1 MSFENDVF
9 ISYAH
14 IDDMALIE
22 GQKGWISGFHRALEI
37 RLGQLLGRPPRIWRD
52 PKLQG
57 NDVFADRLVDRLPGV
72 AILVSVV
79 SPRYLKSDWCLRELR
94 EFIKATAHT
103 GGVRVGHKARVFKI
117 VKTPVPLEQQVP
129 ELQHMLGYEFF
140 TADPVT
146 GRPKELSQ
154 GGDAEVQ
161 RLYWAKLDDLAH
173 DLTELIETLEASGA
187 GAGARAAA
195 PLSPASLSI
204 EPTLPGTPQVSDA
217 APFSA
222 APPVA
227 EKAVYLA
234 ETTYDLRE
242 KRDAIRRE
250 LQTQGLQVLPSQ
262 PLPHVKD
269 ECELAIRDALAQ
281 TVLSIHLVGRN
292 YGLIPEGSTQSTI
305 VMQNELAIARAAA
318 GDFPR
323 LIWIPEKQECDDER
337 QLKFI
342 EHLQTDTRIQQ
353 GADILQT
360 TFEEFKAAMNRRLRE
375 NERREA
381 EKREAE
387 KREAERREA
396 EKREL
401 EKRDVA
407 IGEAAGAPADAASGD
422 EGSSELVR
430 IYVISDRRD
439 ETAPAAL
446 ADYLY
451 EQGFEVILPVFE
463 GEEAQIRKDHEENL
477 SVCDAVLF
485 YYGEGNELW
494 LRQKLREVQKSAA
507 FGRKKPI
514 VIKAIY
520 VAPPDNPSK
529 AKFRTREA
537 MVIDQRAPF
546 DPAALVSFI
555 SQLQ

>member
-22 GQKGWISGFHRALEI
+22 GQKGWITGFHRALEI

-94 EFIKATAHT
+94 EFIKAAANT
-103 GGVRVGHKARVFKI
+103 GGVRIGHKARVFKI
-117 VKTPVPLEQQVP
+117 VKTPVPLDQQVP

-154 GGDAEVQ
+154 TGDAEIQ

-173 DLTELIETLEASGA
+173 DLTELIETLEASGL
-187 GAGARAAA
+187 GAGAAAA
-195 PLSPASLSI
+195 PLPDPASMTI
-204 EPTLPGTPQVSDA
+204 APTLPGTPQVSGSSQS
-217 APFSA
+217 APVRS
-222 APPVA
+222 A

-250 LQTQGLQVLPSQ
+250 LQTQGLVVLPSQ

-269 ECELAIRDALAQ
+269 ECEQAIRDALAASI
-281 TVLSIHLVGRN
+281 LSIHLVGKN
-292 YGLIPEGSTQSTI
+292 YGLIPEGATQSTV
-305 VMQNELAIARAAA
+305 VMQNELAIERAAA
-318 GDFPR
+318 GDYSR

-360 TFEEFKAAMNRRLRE
+360 TFEEFKAALNRHLRE
-375 NERREA
+375 EERRE
-381 EKREAE
+381 EE

-396 EKREL
+396 EKRAAEQRAA
-401 EKRDVA
+401 EKGSEKDA
-407 IGEAAGAPADAASGD
+407 PEEAPSAD
-422 EGSSELVR
+422 EGDSKLVR

-546 DPAALVSFI
+546 DPAALTSFI
-555 SQLQ
+555 SQLAGS

>member
-1 MSFENDVF
+1 MSFENDIF

-22 GQKGWISGFHRALEI
+22 GQKGWIANFHRALEI

-57 NDVFADRLVDRLPGV
+57 NDVFADRLVERLPTVG
-72 AILVSVV
+72 ILVSIIT
-79 SPRYLKSDWCLRELR
+79 PRYLKSDWCLRELR
-94 EFIKATAHT
+94 EFIKAAAHT
-103 GGVRVGHKARVFKI
+103 GGVRIGHKARVFKV
-117 VKTPVPLEQQVP
+117 VKTPVPLEQQGS

-154 GGDAEVQ
+154 SGDAEIQ

-173 DLTELIETLEASGA
+173 DLTDLIEALEASGA
-187 GAGARAAA
+187 GAASTA
-195 PLSPASLSI
+195 SPAPASSMSMAPI
-204 EPTLPGTPQVSDA
+204 LPGTPQVA
-217 APFSA
+217 AAAAAATATSA
-222 APPVA
+222 ASA
-227 EKAVYLA
+227 TEKAVYLA

-269 ECELAIRDALAQ
+269 ECEQAIRDALAQ
-281 TVLSIHLVGRN
+281 SVLSIHLVGRN
-292 YGLIPEGSTQSTI
+292 YGLIPEGATQSTV
-305 VMQNELAIARAAA
+305 VMQNELAIERAEA
-318 GDFPR
+318 GDYPR

-360 TFEEFKAAMNRRLRE
+360 TFEEFKAAMNRRLRDQ
-375 NERREA
+375 ERREQ
-381 EKREAE
+381 
-387 KREAERREA
+387 ERREQA
-396 EKREL
+396 KREL
-401 EKRDVA
+401 ETRGTDKEVA
-407 IGEAAGAPADAASGD
+407 PAAAGESASGD
-422 EGSSELVR
+422 DPDNKLVR

-451 EQGFEVILPVFE
+451 DQGFEVILPVFE

-520 VAPPDNPSK
+520 VAPPDNPTK

-546 DPAALVSFI
+546 DPASLSVFI
-555 SQLQ
+555 SQLHS

>member
-22 GQKGWISGFHRALEI
+22 GQKGWITNFHRALEI

-57 NDVFADRLVDRLPGV
+57 NDVFADRLVERLPGV
-72 AILVSVV
+72 AILVSII

-94 EFIKATAHT
+94 EFIKAAAHT
-103 GGVRVGHKARVFKI
+103 GGVRIGHKARVFKI
-117 VKTPVPLEQQVP
+117 VKTPVPLEQQVA

-154 GGDAEVQ
+154 TGDAEIQ

-187 GAGARAAA
+187 GVASTS
-195 PLSPASLSI
+195 SPAPAASMSI
-204 EPTLPGTPQVSDA
+204 APILPGTPQA
-217 APFSA
+217 AALATAASA
-222 APPVA
+222 P
-227 EKAVYLA
+227 EKTVYLA

-269 ECELAIRDALAQ
+269 ECEQAIREALAQ

-292 YGLIPEGSTQSTI
+292 YGLIPEGATQSTV
-305 VMQNELAIARAAA
+305 VMQNELAIERAEA
-318 GDFPR
+318 GDYPR

-360 TFEEFKAAMNRRLRE
+360 TFEEFKAAMNRRLRDQE
-375 NERREA
+375 RRDQERREQ
-381 EKREAE
+381 
-387 KREAERREA
+387 ERREQ
-396 EKREL
+396 ERREL
-401 EKRDVA
+401 EARGAETAV
-407 IGEAAGAPADAASGD
+407 APAAAEEPFGGED
-422 EGSSELVR
+422 PDNKLVR

-463 GEEAQIRKDHEENL
+463 GEESQIRKDHEENL

-520 VAPPDNPSK
+520 VAPPDNPTK

-546 DPAALVSFI
+546 DPAALSGFI
-555 SQLQ
+555 SQLHS

>member
-1 MSFENDVF
+1 MVFENDVF

-14 IDDMALIE
+14 IDDVALIE
-22 GQKGWISGFHRALEI
+22 GQKGWITNFHRALEI
-37 RLGQLLGRPPRIWRD
+37 RLAQLLGRQPRIWRD
-52 PKLQG
+52 PKLSG

-72 AILVSVV
+72 AILVSIV

-94 EFIKATAHT
+94 EFITAANQT
-103 GGVRVGHKARVFKI
+103 GGIRIGHKVRVFKI

-140 TADPVT
+140 TADPTT

-154 GGDAEVQ
+154 GADADVQ

-173 DLTELIETLEASGA
+173 DLVELIETLEGTRGTVPVASS
-187 GAGARAAA
+187 AAA
-195 PLSPASLSI
+195 ATSIVPVSPGVPGSPASLAI
-204 EPTLPGTPQVSDA
+204 GNPLAD
-217 APFSA
+217 
-222 APPVA
+222 
-227 EKAVYLA
+227 KAVYLA

-250 LQTQGLQVLPSQ
+250 LLVQGLTVLPAS
-262 PLPHVKD
+262 PLPHVVD
-269 ECELAIRDALAQ
+269 ECEQAIRDNLAQ
-281 TVLSIHLVGRN
+281 TMLSIHLIGRN
-292 YGLIPEGSTQSTI
+292 YGLIPEGATESTI
-305 VMQNELAIARAAA
+305 VIQNEMAIARAAA
-318 GDFPR
+318 GDYPR
-323 LIWIPEKQECDDER
+323 LIWIPEKLDSVEDER
-337 QLKFI
+337 QLRFI
-342 EHLQTDTRIQQ
+342 EHLQTDTRIQR

-360 TFEEFKAAMNRRLRE
+360 PFEEFKAALTRRLTEIEERE
-375 NERREA
+375 KEKAAAAAKEAARLAREA
-381 EKREAE
+381 AKDADTEAE
-387 KREAERREA
+387 PHPPSPAQ
-396 EKREL
+396 
-401 EKRDVA
+401 
-407 IGEAAGAPADAASGD
+407 AGGGSGD
-422 EGSSELVR
+422 QLTR
-430 IYVISDRRD
+430 IYLISDRRD
-439 ETAPAAL
+439 EAAPTAL

-451 EQGFEVILPVFE
+451 DQGFEVILPVFE

-520 VAPPDNPSK
+520 VAPPDSPSK
-529 AKFRTREA
+529 ARFKTREA

-546 DPAALVSFI
+546 DPVALTDFI
-555 SQLQ
+555 SQLHG

>member
-22 GQKGWISGFHRALEI
+22 GQKGWISNFHRALDI
-37 RLGQLLGRPPRIWRD
+37 RLGQLLGRQPKIWRD

-72 AILVSVV
+72 AILVSII

-94 EFIKATAHT
+94 EFIKAAGDS
-103 GGVRVGHKARVFKI
+103 GGVRLGHKVRVFKI

-129 ELQHMLGYEFF
+129 ELQHMLGYDFF
-140 TADPVT
+140 TADPHS

-154 GGDAEVQ
+154 TAEADIQ

-173 DLTELIETLEASGA
+173 DMTELIEALEREGA
-187 GAGARAAA
+187 GGG
-195 PLSPASLSI
+195 PSSTTSSSI
-204 EPTLPGTPQVSDA
+204 MMPTLPGTPQADG
-217 APFSA
+217 FE
-222 APPVA
+222 PPVPSPDDDR
-227 EKAVYLA
+227 AVYLA

-250 LQTQGLQVLPSQ
+250 LQAQGLVVLPDH
-262 PLPHVKD
+262 PLPLVVD
-269 ECELAIRDALAQ
+269 ECEQAVRAELARS
-281 TVLSIHLVGRN
+281 VMSIHLVGRN
-292 YGLIPEGSTQSTI
+292 YGLVPEGSTHSMVVI
-305 VMQNELAIARAAA
+305 QNELAIERAAA
-318 GDFPR
+318 GDYAR
-323 LIWIPEKQECDDER
+323 LIWIPEKLESEDER

-342 EHLQTDTRIQQ
+342 EQLQTDSRIQR

-360 TFEEFKAAMNRRLRE
+360 PFEEFKLAMNRRLVKE
-375 NERREA
+375 EKKEEA
-381 EKREAE
+381 PAP
-387 KREAERREA
+387 A
-396 EKREL
+396 
-401 EKRDVA
+401 
-407 IGEAAGAPADAASGD
+407 EAAGDGEASD
-422 EGSSELVR
+422 QLVR
-430 IYVISDRRD
+430 IYLISDRRD
-439 ETAPAAL
+439 EAAPSAL
-446 ADYLY
+446 GDYLY

-463 GEEAQIRKDHEENL
+463 GEESQIRKDHEENL

-520 VAPPDNPSK
+520 VGPPDSPSK

-537 MVIDQRAPF
+537 MVIDHRGRSIRQR
-546 DPAALVSFI
+546 
-555 SQLQ
+555 

>member
-22 GQKGWISGFHRALEI
+22 GQKGWIAGFHRALEI

-57 NDVFADRLVDRLPGV
+57 NDVFADRLVERLPTV
-72 AILVSVV
+72 AILVSIIT
-79 SPRYLKSDWCLRELR
+79 PRYLKSDWCLRELR
-94 EFIKATAHT
+94 EFIKAAANT
-103 GGVRVGHKARVFKI
+103 GGVRIGHKARVFKV

-154 GGDAEVQ
+154 TGDAEIQ

-173 DLTELIETLEASGA
+173 DLTELIETLEASGV
-187 GAGARAAA
+187 GAGAAAA
-195 PLSPASLSI
+195 STPFPETAAMTI
-204 EPTLPGTPQVSDA
+204 APTLPGTPQVA
-217 APFSA
+217 SA
-222 APPVA
+222 AQSIA
-227 EKAVYLA
+227 RGGEKAVYLA

-269 ECELAIRDALAQ
+269 ECEQAIREALAG
-281 TVLSIHLVGRN
+281 TFLSIHLVGKN
-292 YGLIPEGSTQSTI
+292 YGLIPEGATQSTV
-305 VMQNELAIARAAA
+305 VMQNELAIERAASGA
-318 GDFPR
+318 YPR
-323 LIWIPEKQECDDER
+323 LLWIPEKQECDDER

-360 TFEEFKAAMNRRLRE
+360 TFEEFKAAVNRRLRE
-375 NERREA
+375 EER
-381 EKREAE
+381 REAE

-396 EKREL
+396 ERREA
-401 EKRDVA
+401 EKRA
-407 IGEAAGAPADAASGD
+407 AAAGAAPAAASPEASAEDG
-422 EGSSELVR
+422 ENKLVR

-546 DPAALVSFI
+546 DPAALTSFI

>member
-22 GQKGWISGFHRALEI
+22 GQKGWITGFHRALEI

-94 EFIKATAHT
+94 EFIKAAANT
-103 GGVRVGHKARVFKI
+103 GGVRIGHKARVFKI
-117 VKTPVPLEQQVP
+117 VKTPVPLDQQVP

-154 GGDAEVQ
+154 TGDAEIQ

-173 DLTELIETLEASGA
+173 DLTELIETLEASGV
-187 GAGARAAA
+187 GAGAAGPPLPEGAA
-195 PLSPASLSI
+195 LSI
-204 EPTLPGTPQVSDA
+204 APTLPGTPQVSA
-217 APFSA
+217 AARPA
-222 APPVA
+222 V
-227 EKAVYLA
+227 EKAVFLA

-250 LQTQGLQVLPSQ
+250 LQTQGLVVLPSQ

-269 ECELAIRDALAQ
+269 ECEQAIREALAGSF
-281 TVLSIHLVGRN
+281 LSIHLVGKN
-292 YGLIPEGSTQSTI
+292 YGLIPEGATQSTV
-305 VMQNELAIARAAA
+305 VMQNELAIERAAD
-318 GDFPR
+318 GDYPR

-360 TFEEFKAAMNRRLRE
+360 TFEEFKAALNRRLRE
-375 NERREA
+375 EERRE
-381 EKREAE
+381 EE

-396 EKREL
+396 EKRAAEQRAV
-401 EKRDVA
+401 EKSPEKVA
-407 IGEAAGAPADAASGD
+407 PEASPSLDDGD
-422 EGSSELVR
+422 NKLVR

-546 DPAALVSFI
+546 DPAALTGFI
-555 SQLQ
+555 SQLAGS

>member
-22 GQKGWISGFHRALEI
+22 GQKGWIAAFHRALEI

-57 NDVFADRLVDRLPGV
+57 NDVFADRLVERLPTV
-72 AILVSVV
+72 AILVSIIT
-79 SPRYLKSDWCLRELR
+79 PRYLKSDWCLRELR
-94 EFIKATAHT
+94 EFIKAAANT
-103 GGVRVGHKARVFKI
+103 GGVRIGHKARVFKV
-117 VKTPVPLEQQVP
+117 VKTPVPLEQQVA

-154 GGDAEVQ
+154 TGDAEIQ

-187 GAGARAAA
+187 GAAAL
-195 PLSPASLSI
+195 PSPEAASMTI
-204 EPTLPGTPQVSDA
+204 APTLPGTPQVS
-217 APFSA
+217 SA
-222 APPVA
+222 AQPAAARPSA

-269 ECELAIRDALAQ
+269 ECEQAIREALAGSF
-281 TVLSIHLVGRN
+281 LSIHLVGKN
-292 YGLIPEGSTQSTI
+292 YGLIPEGATQSTV
-305 VMQNELAIARAAA
+305 VMQNELAIERADS
-318 GDFPR
+318 GDYPR
-323 LIWIPEKQECDDER
+323 LIWIPERQECDDER

-360 TFEEFKAAMNRRLRE
+360 TFEEFKAAVNRRLRE
-375 NERREA
+375 EERREA

-387 KREAERREA
+387 KREAERRES
-396 EKREL
+396 EKR
-401 EKRDVA
+401 A
-407 IGEAAGAPADAASGD
+407 AAAGMAPATAAPEPSAPADGGESK
-422 EGSSELVR
+422 LVR

-439 ETAPAAL
+439 ETAPAEL

-451 EQGFEVILPVFE
+451 DQGFEVILPVFE

-546 DPAALVSFI
+546 DPAVLTSFI

>member
-1 MSFENDVF
+1 MNFENDVF

-22 GQKGWISGFHRALEI
+22 GQKGWISNFHRALEI

-57 NDVFADRLVDRLPGV
+57 NDVFADRLVERLPTV
-72 AILVSVV
+72 AILVSIIT
-79 SPRYLKSDWCLRELR
+79 PRYLKSDWCLRELR
-94 EFIKATAHT
+94 EFIKAAAHT
-103 GGVRVGHKARVFKI
+103 GGVRIGHKARVFKI
-117 VKTPVPLEQQVP
+117 VKTPVPLDQQVE

-154 GGDAEVQ
+154 SGDADVQ

-187 GAGARAAA
+187 GLRTVIPEAPSAASMTIA
-195 PLSPASLSI
+195 
-204 EPTLPGTPQVSDA
+204 PTLPGTPQRSP
-217 APFSA
+217 APQPAA
-222 APPVA
+222 APPVT
-227 EKAVYLA
+227 EKAVFLA

-262 PLPHVKD
+262 PLPHVKE
-269 ECELAIRDALAQ
+269 ECEQAIRDALAGSF
-281 TVLSIHLVGRN
+281 LSIHLVGKN
-292 YGLIPEGSTQSTI
+292 YGLIPEGATQSTV
-305 VMQNELAIARAAA
+305 VMQNELAIDRAAA
-318 GDFPR
+318 GDYPR
-323 LIWIPEKQECDDER
+323 LIWIPDKQECDDER

-360 TFEEFKAAMNRRLRE
+360 TFEEFKAALNRRLRE
-375 NERREA
+375 EERREQEKRAA
-381 EKREAE
+381 EKREQE
-387 KREAERREA
+387 KRETQKYAAKEA
-396 EKREL
+396 PQSL
-401 EKRDVA
+401 
-407 IGEAAGAPADAASGD
+407 AAGEDGD
-422 EGSSELVR
+422 NKLVR

-439 ETAPAAL
+439 DTAPAAL

-451 EQGFEVILPVFE
+451 EKGFEVILPVFE
-463 GEEAQIRKDHEENL
+463 GEESQIRKDHEENL

-514 VIKAIY
+514 LIKAIY

-546 DPAALVSFI
+546 DPAALSEFL

>member
-1 MSFENDVF
+1 MSFENDIF

-14 IDDMALIE
+14 IDDVALIE

-52 PKLQG
+52 LKLQG
-57 NDVFADRLVDRLPGV
+57 NDVFADRLVERLPGV
-72 AILVSVV
+72 AILISVI
-79 SPRYLKSDWCLRELR
+79 SPRYMKSDWCLRELR
-94 EFIKATAHT
+94 EFIKAANAS

-117 VKTPVPLEQQVP
+117 VKTPVPLEQQAE
-129 ELQHMLGYEFF
+129 ELQHMLGYDFF
-140 TADPVT
+140 TADPHS

-154 GGDAEVQ
+154 TADAEIQ

-173 DLTELIETLEASGA
+173 DLTDLIETLEASGTGPA
-187 GAGARAAA
+187 AAAA
-195 PLSPASLSI
+195 PVRSSVIAPTSPGA
-204 EPTLPGTPQVSDA
+204 PQSAGAPPPAA
-217 APFSA
+217 APST
-222 APPVA
+222 P

-250 LQTQGLQVLPSQ
+250 LQTQGLQVLPDQ
-262 PLPHVKD
+262 PLPLVRD
-269 ECELAIRDALAQ
+269 ECEVAIRDGLNRS
-281 TVLSIHLVGRN
+281 VMSIHLVGRN
-292 YGLIPEGSTQSTI
+292 YGLVPEGATQSTVVI
-305 VMQNELAIARAAA
+305 QNELAIERAAA
-318 GDFPR
+318 GPYPR
-323 LIWIPEKQECDDER
+323 LIWIPEKLECDDER

-360 TFEEFKAAMNRRLRE
+360 PFEEFKAAMNRRLRADE
-375 NERREA
+375 KEEEKA
-381 EKREAE
+381 EES
-387 KREAERREA
+387 
-396 EKREL
+396 
-401 EKRDVA
+401 
-407 IGEAAGAPADAASGD
+407 AAGADGTD
-422 EGSSELVR
+422 NLKR
-430 IYVISDRRD
+430 IYLISDRRD
-439 ETAPAAL
+439 EGAPAEL
-446 ADYLY
+446 SDYLY

-477 SVCDAVLF
+477 SLCDAVLF

-514 VIKAIY
+514 VLKAIY
-520 VAPPDNPSK
+520 VAPPDNPTK

-546 DPAALVSFI
+546 DPAALIEFI
-555 SQLQ
+555 GQLHS

>member
-22 GQKGWISGFHRALEI
+22 GQKGWISSFHRALEI
-37 RLGQLLGRPPRIWRD
+37 RLAQLLGRTPKIWRD

-72 AILVSVV
+72 AILVSIV

-94 EFIKATAHT
+94 EFIKATAQT
-103 GGVRVGHKARVFKI
+103 GGVRIGHKARVFKVI
-117 VKTPVPLEQQVP
+117 KTPVPLEQQVS

-154 GGDAEVQ
+154 TGDAEVQ
-161 RLYWAKLDDLAH
+161 RLYWGKLDDLAH
-173 DLTELIETLEASGA
+173 DLTELLETLEKTGA
-187 GAGARAAA
+187 GAAPTAARPA
-195 PLSPASLSI
+195 ASLSI
-204 EPTLPGTPQVSDA
+204 APILPGTPQVEGA
-217 APFSA
+217 ARSA
-222 APPVA
+222 ASSS
-227 EKAVYLA
+227 EQRAVYLA

-250 LQTQGLQVLPSQ
+250 LLAQGLMVLPAQ
-262 PLPHVKD
+262 PLPHVVD
-269 ECELAIRDALAQ
+269 ECEQAIRAALAP
-281 TVLSIHLVGRN
+281 TMLSIHLVGRN
-292 YGLIPEGSTQSTI
+292 YGLIPEGATQSTI
-305 VMQNELAIARAAA
+305 VMQNELAIERAAA
-318 GDFPR
+318 GDYTR
-323 LIWIPEKQECDDER
+323 LIWIPEKLESEDER

-342 EHLQTDTRIQQ
+342 EHLQTDTRIHR

-360 TFEEFKAAMNRRLRE
+360 TFEEFKAAVNRRLVE
-375 NERREA
+375 PEE
-381 EKREAE
+381 EKEEPA
-387 KREAERREA
+387 AA
-396 EKREL
+396 
-401 EKRDVA
+401 VA
-407 IGEAAGAPADAASGD
+407 GTNGD
-422 EGSSELVR
+422 NPLVR
-430 IYVISDRRD
+430 IYLIADRRD
-439 ETAPAAL
+439 EAAPSAL

-520 VAPPDNPSK
+520 VAPPDSPSK

-537 MVIDQRAPF
+537 MVIDQRDQRASF
-546 DPAALVSFI
+546 DPAALSEFI

>member
-22 GQKGWISGFHRALEI
+22 GQKGWITGFHRALEI

-72 AILVSVV
+72 AILVSVI

-94 EFIKATAHT
+94 EFIKAAANT
-103 GGVRVGHKARVFKI
+103 GGVRVGHKARVFKV
-117 VKTPVPLEQQVP
+117 VKTPVPLDQQVP

-154 GGDAEVQ
+154 TGDAEIQ

-173 DLTELIETLEASGA
+173 DLTELIEALEASGA
-187 GAGARAAA
+187 GAGAIAA
-195 PLSPASLSI
+195 PLRDAAALSI
-204 EPTLPGTPQVSDA
+204 APILPGTPQMSASPQA
-217 APFSA
+217 AAGRP
-222 APPVA
+222 AP

-269 ECELAIRDALAQ
+269 ECEQAVRDALAASF
-281 TVLSIHLVGRN
+281 LSIHLVGKN
-292 YGLIPEGSTQSTI
+292 YGLIPEGATQSTV
-305 VMQNELAIARAAA
+305 VMQNELAIERAAS
-318 GDFPR
+318 GDYAR

-342 EHLQTDTRIQQ
+342 EHLQTDTRIQH

-360 TFEEFKAAMNRRLRE
+360 TFEEFKAALNRRLRE
-375 NERREA
+375 EERRQA
-381 EKREAE
+381 EKRDAE
-387 KREAERREA
+387 RREAERREA
-396 EKREL
+396 EQRAA
-401 EKRDVA
+401 EK
-407 IGEAAGAPADAASGD
+407 GAATAPLDASQAVEDGD
-422 EGSSELVR
+422 GKLVR

-546 DPAALVSFI
+546 DPASLTGFL
-555 SQLQ
+555 SQLAGS

>member
-22 GQKGWISGFHRALEI
+22 GQKGWISNFHRALDI
-37 RLGQLLGRPPRIWRD
+37 RLGQLLGRQPKIWRD

-57 NDVFADRLVDRLPGV
+57 NDVFADRLVERLPGV
-72 AILVSVV
+72 AILVSII

-94 EFIKATAHT
+94 EFIKAAGDS
-103 GGVRVGHKARVFKI
+103 GGVRLGHKVRVFKI

-129 ELQHMLGYEFF
+129 ELQHMLGYDFF
-140 TADPVT
+140 TADPHS

-154 GGDAEVQ
+154 TGDVEIQ

-173 DLTELIETLEASGA
+173 DMTELIEALEREGA
-187 GAGARAAA
+187 GAG
-195 PLSPASLSI
+195 SGPASSSYASSSAMS
-204 EPTLPGTPQVSDA
+204 PTLPGTPQGDA
-217 APFSA
+217 LEPPPPA
-222 APPVA
+222 ADGGDR
-227 EKAVYLA
+227 AVYLA

-242 KRDAIRRE
+242 KRDAVRRE
-250 LQTQGLQVLPSQ
+250 LQAQGLVVLPDH
-262 PLPHVKD
+262 PLPLVVD
-269 ECELAIRDALAQ
+269 ECEQAVRADLARSA
-281 TVLSIHLVGRN
+281 LSIHLVGRN
-292 YGLIPEGSTQSTI
+292 YGLVPEGSTQSMVVI
-305 VMQNELAIARAAA
+305 QNELAIERAAA
-318 GDFPR
+318 GDYAR
-323 LIWIPEKQECDDER
+323 LIWIPEKLECEDER

-342 EHLQTDTRIQQ
+342 EQLQTDSRIQQ

-360 TFEEFKAAMNRRLRE
+360 PFEEFKLAMTRRLRKE
-375 NERREA
+375 EEKVA
-381 EKREAE
+381 EPEPSAE
-387 KREAERREA
+387 SAG
-396 EKREL
+396 
-401 EKRDVA
+401 D
-407 IGEAAGAPADAASGD
+407 GEAGD
-422 EGSSELVR
+422 ELRR
-430 IYVISDRRD
+430 IYLVSDRRD
-439 ETAPAAL
+439 EHAPSAL

-520 VAPPDNPSK
+520 VGPPDSPSK

-537 MVIDQRAPF
+537 MVIDHRGPF
-546 DPAALVSFI
+546 DPAALTTFI
-555 SQLQ
+555 SQLH